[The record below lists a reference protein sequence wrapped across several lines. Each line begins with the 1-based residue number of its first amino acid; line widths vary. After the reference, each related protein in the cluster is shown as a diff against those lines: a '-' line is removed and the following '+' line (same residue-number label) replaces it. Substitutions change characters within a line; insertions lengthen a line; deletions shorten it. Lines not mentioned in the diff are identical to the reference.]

1 MRAILEAMVR
11 TKVTAAGCKNG
22 ENREYPTKELRYGVS
37 MFADMLMAEA
47 YPKQG
52 PL

>member
-1 MRAILEAMVR
+1 MRM
-11 TKVTAAGCKNG
+11 KVTAAGCKNSK
-22 ENREYPTKELRYGVS
+22 NREYPTKELRFGVS

-47 YPKQG
+47 YPKRG